1 MANEDIDLKQP
12 ENNGNKGGNNSDL
25 IKTIIINVVS
35 TTLLCVIF
43 LCANFVIQTHLLN
56 SKLAGM
62 NQTED
67 STDANAEDSEEI
79 QHGVVVDLGDF
90 ILNLADEN
98 QRRYLKTNIALEL
111 SQPAGADAAAAG
123 EGGGEEAKGGEK
135 KEGGEAAA
143 SGEGAA
149 PPGLEKLL
157 AEYKPA
163 IRDAVITNLS
173 SKTAAELS
181 TVAGKELAKEQ
192 IMAAINGILQG
203 QNEVLRVSF
212 GQFIIQ

>member
-1 MANEDIDLKQP
+1 
-12 ENNGNKGGNNSDL
+12 
-25 IKTIIINVVS
+25 
-35 TTLLCVIF
+35 
-43 LCANFVIQTHLLN
+43 
-56 SKLAGM
+56 M
-62 NQTED
+62 NPTED
-67 STDANAEDSEEI
+67 TTSADATDSEEI

-90 ILNLADEN
+90 ILNLADEDA
-98 QRRYLKTNIALEL
+98 RRYLKANIALEL
-111 SQPAGADAAAAG
+111 TQPADATADAA
-123 EGGGEEAKGGEK
+123 GGGDAK
-135 KEGGEAAA
+135 KEGGE
-143 SGEGAA
+143 GDKEGAA
-149 PPGLEKLL
+149 AAPSGLEKLL

-192 IMAAINGILQG
+192 ITAAVNGILQG